1 MDAAQDH
8 GKAHSAQHEF
18 WHHLSAGGRE
28 RDLCGSFCRRRIHEA
43 GTSLLMGKKY
53 YRKIQVPSPALLKV
67 SVTRL
72 YISVANN
79 SRGWRAPREPTLTK
93 IIVPLQPLDL
103 TAVFGKTEGRHHG
116 STSARCGSM
125 NGEPHRVTN
134 VGPGSAIFRHSTP
147 LHKSTAVGRSGQ
159 EAFSNRYSSTN
170 FTSFTRSGP
179 SGDKIKESTLGT
191 DIT

>member
-18 WHHLSAGGRE
+18 WHHLSASGRE

-43 GTSLLMGKKY
+43 GTSLLVAKKY

-79 SRGWRAPREPTLTK
+79 SRGGRAPREPTLTK
-93 IIVPLQPLDL
+93 IIVPLQHLDL
-103 TAVFGKTEGRHHG
+103 TAVFGKTEGRQRVDFYPTRIYERRTLSRDQCRTG
-116 STSARCGSM
+116 SRPLAAIGLLFHTDVPTSAPPRQRTFE
-125 NGEPHRVTN
+125 GE
-134 VGPGSAIFRHSTP
+134 
-147 LHKSTAVGRSGQ
+147 KSPKR
-159 EAFSNRYSSTN
+159 F
-170 FTSFTRSGP
+170 
-179 SGDKIKESTLGT
+179 
-191 DIT
+191 